1 MAVDG
6 LDIRV
11 TGSGQPLLLVHG
23 GSGRDETWHGQE
35 PLAERWRV
43 MLPARRGFPPG
54 PAAERQ
60 DFEADA
66 EDIGAILDREPAHCV
81 GFSYGGVG
89 LALAAAA
96 DPSRLLSLTLV
107 EPPLLGLAADRPA
120 VRELMATFAQ
130 AGSGD
135 PDAQRQ
141 AQAAFEDLARI
152 DIPDEDLRRAFLD
165 ARDRA
170 PIPRPPGQAR
180 PDLDAIVAAGV
191 PCLVVSGDHHPAH
204 EAVCDAL
211 AERLSAERAHLPGA
225 AHAIPHA
232 PGFND
237 VLERF
242 LTTVTARP
250 R

>member
-1 MAVDG
+1 MG
-6 LDIRV
+6 RLDIRV
-11 TGSGQPLLLVHG
+11 IGSGQPLLLVHG
-23 GSGRDETWHGQE
+23 GSGREESWHAQE

-43 MLPARRGFPPG
+43 MLPARRGFPPS
-54 PAAERQ
+54 PTAERQ

-66 EDIGAILDREPAHCV
+66 EDIGAILDEEPAHCV

-107 EPPLLGLAADRPA
+107 EPALLGLAADRPA

-130 AGSGD
+130 AGGDD
-135 PDAQRQ
+135 PDAQRR

-152 DIPDEDLRRAFLD
+152 EIPDEDLRRAFLE

-170 PIPRPPGQAR
+170 PIPRPPGEAR
-180 PDLDAIVAAGV
+180 PGLETIAAAGP

-204 EAVCDAL
+204 EAVCDVL

-225 AHAIPHA
+225 AHAVPHA

-242 LTTVTARP
+242 LTSASGGSRT
-250 R
+250 